1 MKASLLWPNHLPKAL
16 PPNAITLGIRFQH
29 LHFRRH
35 KHSSHGLLFSIPL
48 SWNTLSLDIPQL
60 IPLLHLGVYS
70 VSPTQNDP
78 WTLKTSTLVTLNHL
92 ILPISLPNT
101 YHYVI
106 VFYWFVWLFMVCDS
120 NQNVNSINISI
131 LTVFVFFTPLWLS
144 GKESTASEGDT
155 SLIPGLG
162 RSPGGGNGN
171 SLQYSSLE
179 NSMDRGAWQAIVY
192 RVTKES
198 DTV

>member
-1 MKASLLWPNHLPKAL
+1 MVSGEKPLPGSQTVPSHRVLAWWMGQGNPLGSLMRALILFMKASLLWPNHLPKGP

-35 KHSSHGLLFSIPL
+35 RPSSHGLLFSIPL
-48 SWNTLSLDIPQL
+48 SWSILSLDIPQL

-70 VSPTQNDP
+70 ASPTQKDP
-78 WTLKTSTLVTLNHL
+78 WTLQTSTLVTLSHL
-92 ILPISLPNT
+92 LLPVSLPNT

-106 VFYWFVWLFMVCDS
+106 VLYWFVWSFMVCDS

-144 GKESTASEGDT
+144 G
-155 SLIPGLG
+155 
-162 RSPGGGNGN
+162 
-171 SLQYSSLE
+171 
-179 NSMDRGAWQAIVY
+179 
-192 RVTKES
+192 
-198 DTV
+198 